1 MCFILITKVEAFAK
15 EYNMFKKND
24 KILIALSGGPD
35 SICLM
40 HILVKLREKY
50 NFKLY
55 AAHINHMLRGEE
67 ADKDEE
73 YVEKMCNKYD
83 IKLYIKRVD
92 INKIVIEE
100 GLSSELAGRRERYKF
115 FDEIFEKE
123 NIDRIAIAHNANDQA
138 ETILMRLIR
147 GSGTHGI
154 SGIKPIRD
162 NKFIRPILCLNR
174 ADIEKYCEDNELNPR
189 IDKTNLE
196 TIYSRNKIRLKLL
209 PYIKE
214 NFNEDIVN
222 TINRFGVISSI
233 DNDYMESEARTTLK
247 ENFENKCNEGV
258 LKKEIFSKHEA
269 VLSRSI
275 KMALEIVA
283 KVNRNFE
290 MKHIYAVINLQKGET
305 GKSIQLPNNIL
316 VSNVY
321 GDIKIENCVN
331 NLAGETKCKEIE
343 IKNILNTN
351 VNEGINIDFY
361 KYSISMRVIKDK
373 NVNFKANHLIKY
385 FDCDKINDVKIRFRQ
400 NGDRIVPI
408 GMKSPKKL
416 KDIFIDKKVPKD
428 ERDLIPIF
436 EFNDDI
442 AWVMGIKTSDIFKVT
457 RDTKNIL
464 QVKVQ
469 ERI

>member
-1 MCFILITKVEAFAK
+1 MITKVEAFAK

-283 KVNRNFE
+283 KVDRNFE

-321 GDIKIENCVN
+321 GDIKISNCVN